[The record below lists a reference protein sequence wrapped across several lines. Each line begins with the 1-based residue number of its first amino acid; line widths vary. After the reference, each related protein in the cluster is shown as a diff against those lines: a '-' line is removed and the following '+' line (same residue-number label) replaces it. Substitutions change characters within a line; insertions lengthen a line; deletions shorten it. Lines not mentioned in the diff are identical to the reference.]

1 MFLCCTLHSFV
12 FLRIPIPTG
21 HEGTAA
27 FVEMI
32 CRLSFTV
39 LASVACFL
47 GMWFEPD
54 LATDLHS
61 SHNLYILLP
70 SSL

>member
-1 MFLCCTLHSFV
+1 MSLCCTLHSFV

-21 HEGTAA
+21 REETAA

-32 CRLSFTV
+32 CRLIFTV
-39 LASVACFL
+39 LASVACFP
-47 GMWFEPD
+47 GMWLVPD

-61 SHNLYILLP
+61 RHNLYIMLP
-70 SSL
+70 SSF